1 MSDPVQ
7 LRRAAARHF
16 EEIADTDFFKALS
29 EPIRVRILAALM
41 ESGRSD
47 ISSLAERFPQDRS
60 VISRHLSLLE
70 SCGMV
75 RSTQEGRHRF
85 YQVDGASILKNLDA
99 LTAQC
104 RDMIAKCGC

>member
-1 MSDPVQ
+1 MSDPEIQ
-7 LRRAAARHF
+7 RREAARRF
-16 EEIADTDFFKALS
+16 EELADTEFFKALS

-47 ISSLAERFPQDRS
+47 IGSLAERFPQDRS

-85 YQVDGASILKNLDA
+85 YQVDGNSILKNLDG

-104 RDMIAKCGC
+104 RDLMKKCGC

>member
-1 MSDPVQ
+1 MTDESTQ
-7 LRRAAARHF
+7 RRAAARRF
-16 EEIADTDFFKALS
+16 EALADTEFFKALS

-41 ESGRSD
+41 EFGRSD

-75 RSTQEGRHRF
+75 RCTQDGRHRF
-85 YQVDGASILKNLDA
+85 YEVDGNSILKNLDA
-99 LTAQC
+99 LTGQC
-104 RDMIAKCGC
+104 REMMQCCGC